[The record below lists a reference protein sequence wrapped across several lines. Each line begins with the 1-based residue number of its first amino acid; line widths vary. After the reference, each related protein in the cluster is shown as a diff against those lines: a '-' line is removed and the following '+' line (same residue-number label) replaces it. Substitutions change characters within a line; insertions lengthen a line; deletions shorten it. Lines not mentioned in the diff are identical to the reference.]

1 MLRTFQIIPKPCFE
15 LHRLRM
21 ADAVTNRARVGSSLR
36 PSSGFTPSVPFTG
49 VLVLKKPK

>member
-21 ADAVTNRARVGSSLR
+21 AECSHKQSARWLVSQALKWLHSQRSIHWCVGVEE
-36 PSSGFTPSVPFTG
+36 T
-49 VLVLKKPK
+49 